1 MNQGRSSSQ
10 PTAHAIQL
18 STTLKSY
25 ALTGSVFYAMTVFVA
40 ILIRLEAGVPT
51 SGSSSTLFLVAI
63 AASLFTASLRFSVT
77 YNSDSSDVEWPDYL
91 VAIGPLV
98 CSVISVA
105 LLSGMAGD
113 RFTIFLIGFTIATA
127 ESVSLFFMIQQVF
140 LPKQDRIV
148 EPIGQTT
155 SEEISQSP
163 ASSETQQAP
172 PSPAL
177 DFPLAKDVPSEPE
190 PSPADENTP
199 TWRFDEP
206 SEPAP
211 HILPQNVTQQ
221 LTRAVEDGTEVL
233 HGQVRAEF
241 AADQRHESI
250 HVAFCPPLDDIPE
263 VELMQ
268 LEGPEVSVKPAVVQ
282 PHGARFDLQRS
293 GDSTQAESVVME
305 FFASI
310 AVGVK

>member
-10 PTAHAIQL
+10 PTAHAAEQQIA
-18 STTLKSY
+18 LKSY
-25 ALTGSVFYAMTVFVA
+25 ALTGTVFYAFAVFVA
-40 ILIRLEAGVPT
+40 ILVRLEAGV
-51 SGSSSTLFLVAI
+51 SISIGSSTLFLAAI
-63 AASLFTASLRFSVT
+63 AAALLTASLRFSWSN
-77 YNSDSSDVEWPDYL
+77 NSQSSAVNWSDYL

-98 CSVISVA
+98 CSVFSVA
-105 LLSGMAGD
+105 LLSEMAAD
-113 RFTIFLIGFTIATA
+113 KFAIFLIQCTLVTA
-127 ESVSLFFMIQQVF
+127 ECVSLFFMIPPVF
-140 LPKQDRIV
+140 FHAKKTSSAPATPTVSAEPKQTP
-148 EPIGQTT
+148 EST
-155 SEEISQSP
+155 
-163 ASSETQQAP
+163 P

-177 DFPLAKDVPSEPE
+177 DITLPQEPPSEPE

-211 HILPQNVTQQ
+211 HILPQNVTQE

-250 HVAFCPPLDDIPE
+250 HVAFCPPLDGIPE

-293 GDSTQAESVVME
+293 GDSTQAATVVME
-305 FFASI
+305 FFASV